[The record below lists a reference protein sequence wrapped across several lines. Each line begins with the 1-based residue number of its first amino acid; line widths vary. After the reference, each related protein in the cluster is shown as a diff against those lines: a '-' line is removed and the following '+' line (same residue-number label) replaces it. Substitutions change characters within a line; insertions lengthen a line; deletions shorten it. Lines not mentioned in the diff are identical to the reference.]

1 MYINCHTYYSL
12 RFGSFSEE
20 DLLRLAEAFG
30 QKTIALTDINNTS
43 ACLNFVRLA
52 QIKGIKAVIGVDFRH
67 QAQQL
72 YVALATNN
80 AGFQEINTWLS
91 IHSQDK
97 KNIPEQAPAFENV
110 KVIYPYKQIKKLNKK
125 HFEEYEYIGLDIKD
139 LTYFHSSPWRSFTH
153 KLVFLHPVT
162 FRNKTDFNI
171 HRLLR
176 AIDNNTLLSKLPPE
190 QQADISEV
198 FVEDLHTAL
207 TQTGGDNFAFLLE
220 NTQKLLQSCDVQFD
234 FSPNRLHQNLLT
246 YSGSEEEDLTLLK
259 QKVYEGLNERYPTA
273 TKQITDR
280 IEKELD
286 TIRQMNFV
294 AFFLVNW
301 DIIQY
306 CKRMNYFHVGRG
318 SGANSIVAYLL
329 YITDVDP
336 IELDLY
342 FERFMNLFRTSPP
355 DFDIDFSWRD
365 REDVTRYIFE
375 RFGQNGQVALLAT
388 YNTFQHSGAIR
399 ELGKVFGL
407 PKHEI
412 DALSEGNYAYEALD
426 AIPQLI
432 VRYAKRLHG
441 MPNHLSVHSSGILI
455 SEKPMH
461 YFSATDL
468 PPKGFP
474 TVQFDM
480 IIAESVGLYKYDILA
495 QRGLSK
501 IKDSLAIIKKNRP
514 EAPEIDI
521 HNVKPFLVDPQI
533 NAQISQAQCIGC
545 FYVES
550 PAMRMLLKKLEVDN
564 YLTLVAASSIIR
576 PGVAQSGMMREYILR
591 HRDPERRKQAHP
603 IMWDLMEDTYG
614 VMVYQEDVI
623 KVAHKFAG
631 LTLAEA
637 DVLRRGMSG
646 KFRSS
651 EEFQKVNLQFVSNC
665 RKRNYPEKI
674 IHEVWAQI
682 ESFAGYAFAKG
693 HSASY
698 AIESYQCLY
707 LKTYYPLEYM
717 VAVLNNGGGFY
728 SIETYI
734 HEARQHGAVIIPPQI
749 NISTAQT
756 HIDGTKIYLGFELL
770 SGLEDGLI
778 QEIIINRQTD
788 GPFASLQDFLDRIH
802 IGIEQI
808 DILLRIG
815 AFDFTGINKRTLLW
829 EAHFRLNK
837 TPPKT
842 LQQELFRTPPKK
854 FNLPKLSSSQLE
866 DVFDQIEL
874 LGYPLCDPFDL
885 LLDVPIQTH
894 FVEDMPQ
901 CINQTITMYGYLVN
915 YKRVKTS
922 KGERMCFGTF
932 LDQRGQWIDTVH
944 FPQIA
949 VQFPFRGRGIYQLTG
964 KVVDEFSF
972 LSLEIIEMKHLAYI
986 LDPRFAENKE
996 GSSRTDI
1003 STKGKI
1009 LGSEPAKY

>member
-12 RFGSFSEE
+12 RYGTFSEE
-20 DLLRLAEAFG
+20 DLLNLAVVYG

-52 QIKGIKAVIGVDFRH
+52 QNKGIKPVIGVDFRH
-67 QAQQL
+67 RAQPL
-72 YVALATNN
+72 YVALAANN
-80 AGFQEINTWLS
+80 AGFQEINAWLS
-91 IHSQDK
+91 AHSHAQKD
-97 KNIPEQAPAFENV
+97 IPEHAPHFENV
-110 KVIYPYKQIKKLNKK
+110 KVIYPYKQVQKLNKK
-125 HFEEYEYIGLDIKD
+125 HFEEYEYIGLNLGD
-139 LTYFHSSPWRSFTH
+139 LPYFHNSPWRKFTQ
-153 KLVFLHPVT
+153 KLVFLHPIT

-176 AIDNNTLLSKLPPE
+176 AIDNNTLLSKLSPE
-190 QQADISEV
+190 QQADVSES
-198 FVEDLHTAL
+198 FVENLTSAL
-207 TQTGGDNFAFLLE
+207 SDTGGDNYIFLLK
-220 NTQKLLQSCDVQFD
+220 NTHTLLETCNVSFD
-234 FSPNRLHQNLLT
+234 FSAQRPHQNLLS
-246 YSGSEEEDLTLLK
+246 YSGSEEQDMALLK
-259 QKVYEGLNERYPTA
+259 LKVYEGLNLRYPTV
-273 TKQITDR
+273 TEQISSR

-286 TIRQMNFV
+286 TIKQMNFV

-375 RFGQNGQVALLAT
+375 RFGKNGQVALLAT

-412 DALSEGNYAYEALD
+412 DMLSEGNYSYEKLD

-432 VRYAKRLHG
+432 VRYAKRIHG

-480 IIAESVGLYKYDILA
+480 IIAETVGLYKYDILA

-501 IKDSLAIIKKNRP
+501 IKDSLEIIKKNQP

-521 HNVKPFLVDPQI
+521 HNVKPFLVDPLI
-533 NAQISQAQCIGC
+533 NAKISQAQCIGC

-550 PAMRMLLKKLEVDN
+550 PAMRMLLRKLEVDN

-576 PGVAQSGMMREYILR
+576 PGVSQSGMMREYILR

-603 IMWDLMEDTYG
+603 IMWELMEDTYG

-631 LTLAEA
+631 LGLAEA

-651 EEFQKVNLQFVSNC
+651 EEFRKVNIQFVENC
-665 RKRNYPEKI
+665 REKGYPEKI
-674 IHEVWAQI
+674 IHEVWTQI

-707 LKTYYPLEYM
+707 LKTYYPLEFM

-728 SIETYI
+728 RVETYI
-734 HEARQHGAVIIPPQI
+734 HEARLHGAEIIPPQI
-749 NISTAQT
+749 NLSTAQT
-756 HIDGTKIYLGFELL
+756 HINGKKICLGFEFL
-770 SGLEDGLI
+770 SGIEANMVDAI
-778 QEIIINRQTD
+778 VTERQTN
-788 GPFASLQDFLDRIH
+788 GPFTSLQDFLDRIH
-802 IGIEQI
+802 IGIEQM

-854 FNLPKLSSSQLE
+854 FSLPKLSSSQLE

-885 LLDVPIQTH
+885 LLESPLQTH
-894 FVEDMPQ
+894 FVEDMPKH
-901 CINQTITMYGYLVN
+901 INQTITMYGYWVN
-915 YKRVKTS
+915 HKKVKTS
-922 KGERMCFGTF
+922 RGERMFFGTF

-944 FPQIA
+944 FPPVAAQY
-949 VQFPFRGRGIYQLTG
+949 PFRGRGIYQLIG
-964 KVVDEFSF
+964 KVVDEFGF

-986 LDPRFAENKE
+986 TDPRF
-996 GSSRTDI
+996 
-1003 STKGKI
+1003 
-1009 LGSEPAKY
+1009 SEEKSEHVARNLTSPEIETLVDA